1 MKKLSIV
8 FKYKIWFEGDDFD
21 QYQFRFVS
29 ANTEEEAEE
38 KLNKYRKELI
48 KNGFADFKYCDPV
61 VEIEGL
67 II

>member
-1 MKKLSIV
+1 MKKTSIV
-8 FKYKIWFEGDDFD
+8 FKYKIWFEGDDCD

-29 ANTEEEAEE
+29 ANTEEQAEE

-48 KNGFADFKYCDPV
+48 KNGFADFRYGDPV
-61 VEIEGL
+61 VEVEGL

>member
-1 MKKLSIV
+1 MKKMSIV

-38 KLNKYRKELI
+38 NLTN
-48 KNGFADFKYCDPV
+48 
-61 VEIEGL
+61 IERN
-67 II
+67 